1 MTVITAPRPTP
12 TSVLGATRG
21 WRVPVMIGA
30 VATIITAAGS
40 WIPSMWGDEA
50 ASVMSAERSWSSLV
64 RMLGNVDAVHGVYY
78 AFLHLWIDVF
88 GASAFSVRFP
98 SALAIGAVAAGLY
111 VLCARLGEPRVG
123 LLAAAACVILP
134 RIGYMGTEARST
146 AFSAA
151 LAVWLT
157 VLLMELIR
165 RRFDSRPLIVLYA
178 VGVTLAIHVFLYTVL
193 ILVVHGVVVVA
204 ARIDRHSA
212 RRWMIA
218 GTSAVVVSLPFIA
231 IALSQRGQIEFLA
244 RRHVTGPDDIL
255 VTQWFGGM
263 PFALIAWALIVISAI
278 GWVVS
283 LRARRSTRRDT
294 SRRLLAVIGISWLV
308 IPTVLLLAANAVAGP
323 LYTNRYLSFSAPA
336 AGLLIALGL
345 VALRSSRVRMVAVAV
360 VIIAALPFQIAQRT
374 PTAKH
379 GNDWSEV
386 SEVIGEMSHPGDGIV
401 FDDSVRP
408 SRKPRLALHLYPD
421 GFTGLVDLELSRPF
435 DQTDYLWDEV
445 TDLGAVSSDLATMS
459 RVWVVARSE
468 HGTDAD
474 EAVLRRSGFSLRTT
488 YDTPQNTIL
497 LYTKGTR

>member
-12 TSVLGATRG
+12 TPVTSTSHG
-21 WRVPVMIGA
+21 WRVPLGIGA
-30 VATIITAAGS
+30 VATIVTAAGS

-50 ASVMSAERSWSSLV
+50 ASVMSAERSWGSLA

-78 AFLHLWIDVF
+78 AFLHVWIEFF
-88 GASAFSVRFP
+88 GPSAFSVRFP

-111 VLCARLGEPRVG
+111 VLCKRLGEPRVG
-123 LLAAAACVILP
+123 LLAAVVCVILP
-134 RIGYMGTEARST
+134 RVGYMGTEARST
-146 AFSAA
+146 AISAA

-165 RRFDSRPLIVLYA
+165 KRFDSRPLVALYA

-193 ILVVHGVVVVA
+193 ILIVHGVVLIA
-204 ARIDRHSA
+204 ARIERHSA

-218 GTSAVVVSLPFIA
+218 GASAVVVSLPFIA

-263 PFALIAWALIVISAI
+263 PFALIAWALIVVSAI
-278 GWVVS
+278 GWFVS
-283 LRARRSTRRDT
+283 FRARRSRIRDT
-294 SRRLLAVIGISWLV
+294 SQRLLVVIGISWLV

-336 AGLLIALGL
+336 AALLIALGL
-345 VALRSSRVRMVAVAV
+345 LTLRSSRLRIVAVVV

-374 PTAKH
+374 STAKH

-386 SEVIGEMSHPGDGIV
+386 SERIGEMSHPGDGIV

-408 SRKPRLALHLYPD
+408 SRKPRLALRLYPE
-421 GFTGLVDLELSRPF
+421 GFTDVVDLELRRSF

-459 RVWVVARSE
+459 RVWVVARSA

-474 EAVLRRSGFSLRTT
+474 EAVLRREGFDLQAT
-488 YDTPQNTIL
+488 YDTHQNTIF